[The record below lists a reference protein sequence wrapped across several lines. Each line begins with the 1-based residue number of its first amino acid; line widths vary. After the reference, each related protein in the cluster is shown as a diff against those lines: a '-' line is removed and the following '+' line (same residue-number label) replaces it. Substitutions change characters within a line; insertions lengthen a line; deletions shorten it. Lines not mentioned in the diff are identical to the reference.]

1 MKKHL
6 IFAAKLLVI
15 LLCGIIAGYALL
27 LAVYALPVEPM
38 AENLRLSI
46 PALNGEWSKED
57 SYEQLIPGYVTTQLD
72 NSTDAAMLLAA
83 VHENDLPILTRA
95 VEAPRYYGRANA
107 YYTMLDWAA
116 GKDET
121 ITSGPIARYWHGYL
135 VVLKPLLMVMSY
147 LDIRMLMMMAQSVLL
162 AAVIAG
168 LCKKNLAKLIAP
180 FLLSLLCVTPSVT
193 GFSLQFSTAL
203 YTMLIA
209 MIALLYLPKKWFSL
223 HGQMI
228 FFLLTG
234 MLTSYVDY
242 LTYPLVTFCVPFVVC
257 LFTYPEASAKDEWK
271 RAVLLGVC
279 WIAGYLGMWA
289 GKWVLA
295 GFFGREQWFWP
306 NLMAT
311 ISTRTSES
319 SGEIELSFLQVLM
332 AVFSPFFKRAYL
344 AAGLAAVIAYACAW
358 LRSRRYPALSGQF
371 TRRVILLGV
380 AVLPFAWFFCTQ
392 NHTYNHSFYTSRTL
406 MASAFA
412 AGCLLMTFLRA
423 KRGEN

>member
-6 IFAAKLLVI
+6 IFASKLLCI
-15 LLCGIIAGYALL
+15 LLCGVIAGYALL
-27 LAVYALPVEPM
+27 LAVYALPVAPM
-38 AENLRLSI
+38 AANVRASI

-83 VHENDLPILTRA
+83 VHESDLPLTTRA
-95 VEAPRYYGRANA
+95 AENHRYHGHANA
-107 YYTMLDWAA
+107 YYTLLAWEKADPATL
-116 GKDET
+116 E
-121 ITSGPIARYWHGYL
+121 SGPIARYWHGYL
-135 VVLKPLLMVMSY
+135 VLLKPLLMVMSY
-147 LDIRMLMMMAQSVLL
+147 LDIRMVMMMVQSVLL

-168 LCKKNLAKLIAP
+168 LCRRNLAKLIAP

-203 YTMLIA
+203 YTMLTA
-209 MIALLYLPKKWFSL
+209 MIGLLYLPKKWFSL

-257 LFTYPEASAKDEWK
+257 LFAYPQASAKDEWK
-271 RAVLLGVC
+271 RAVALGVC
-279 WIAGYLGMWA
+279 WVAGYLGMWA
-289 GKWVLA
+289 GKWILA
-295 GFFGREQWFWP
+295 GIFGSEQWFWP

-311 ISTRTSES
+311 IATRTSET
-319 SGEIELSFLQVLM
+319 SGDLELSFLQVLK
-332 AVFSPFFKRAYL
+332 AVFSPFFKRAYVL
-344 AAGLAAVIAYACAW
+344 AGFAAVIAYACAW
-358 LRSRRYPALSGQF
+358 LRSRRHPALTGQF

-392 NHTYNHSFYTSRTL
+392 NHTYNHAFYTSRTL

-412 AGCLLMTFLRA
+412 AACFCMTFLRA

>member
-1 MKKHL
+1 M
-6 IFAAKLLVI
+6 
-15 LLCGIIAGYALL
+15 
-27 LAVYALPVEPM
+27 
-38 AENLRLSI
+38 
-46 PALNGEWSKED
+46 
-57 SYEQLIPGYVTTQLD
+57 
-72 NSTDAAMLLAA
+72 
-83 VHENDLPILTRA
+83 
-95 VEAPRYYGRANA
+95 
-107 YYTMLDWAA
+107 
-116 GKDET
+116 
-121 ITSGPIARYWHGYL
+121 
-135 VVLKPLLMVMSY
+135 VLKPLLMVMSY
-147 LDIRMLMMMAQSVLL
+147 LDIRMVMMMVQSVLL

-168 LCKKNLAKLIAP
+168 LCRRNLPKLIAP

-203 YTMLIA
+203 YTMLTA
-209 MIALLYLPKKWFSL
+209 MIGLLYLPKKWFSL

-257 LFTYPEASAKDEWK
+257 LFAYPQASAKVEWK
-271 RAVLLGVC
+271 RAVALGVC
-279 WIAGYLGMWA
+279 WVAGYLGMWA
-289 GKWVLA
+289 GKWILA
-295 GFFGREQWFWP
+295 GIFGSEQWFWP
-306 NLMAT
+306 NLVAT
-311 ISTRTSES
+311 ITTRTSET
-319 SGEIELSFLQVLM
+319 SGDIELSFVQVLR
-332 AVFSPFFKRAYL
+332 AVLSPFFKRAYVL
-344 AAGLAAVIAYACAW
+344 AGFAAVIAYACAW

-406 MASAFA
+406 IASAFA